1 MQFMRFGISREV
13 AKSILGEDWIQKSKK
28 GEQKSDH
35 KYIWRTPK
43 ETGKGYDYIYEE
55 DQVKNPFDMLLKFFK
70 IGKAT
75 VTKLYKDH
83 NIEADYKAT
92 ENQFASHVLEY
103 EAKKDKWDK
112 IFSSVD
118 KNKATQN
125 PKTMAQAKDIEKKN
139 AEKKGKEAVKK
150 LEGKKFVPNK
160 TLMRKIWAI
169 RNPEK
174 AKEMDIL
181 IAQMNAEKSKGV
193 AETIDRQKLGNDKIR
208 NDYVGRRATIDK
220 DTGITT
226 FRFGDGTVIQ
236 RDKKNNIVF
245 DSRYD
250 DVPKQAESV
259 SMEQLKAGFK
269 NEILNDRAMYETIK
283 NEIKNTPFPGL
294 GETVEALITANTRK
308 LEAEGKDFVNGPES
322 LAYSEALSEIVKE
335 IREKENEN
343 KPHGNEIAM
352 LGNDNAKKD
361 FVEPEVAAEA
371 ANIEAQ
377 KNEYLSLV
385 DRLNEL
391 EKEFK
396 SNGGYSYKHTTS
408 EQDAKRKAARKEIS
422 VVEAKLRD
430 MRQQIVEENKGN
442 VKIPFVFTGII
453 NEWLKRKMKAQTI
466 SSDWLNKKFGGY
478 YSSNVGFGD
487 GYEFDLGATEEA
499 NNPVVR
505 INYEEYGRPSYT
517 SFEVGK
523 MNDEQYQLRYA
534 PRDPKIFTEVYNKF
548 NAIKEQIN
556 NAAGNTPAEKFYNMT
571 LGESNEFA
579 KDSTPANV
587 PTLRFTKDGIKDK
600 SGKLEKINATIR
612 NEGEDGEYITL
623 YADNYGSSI
632 PSIFYPENDTDIMTD
647 YFEKDSCD
655 VKPNHPYY
663 NHLKVMALKR
673 ELYQGK
679 VTKWNKMSEADQ
691 KKLEKKIKNLES
703 KLKEPTVE
711 ELKDYR
717 EYRDGVEK
725 NKEIWEEASRK
736 VTRQEQEKAKKQKE
750 ENAMN
755 TLRNLIGKL
764 QESLAKEPP
773 VNLEGLTKDQKIT
786 TLENRIAKLSLEIN
800 NLSDAETVESKKQF
814 REKLQARLEEVR
826 NEPEETE
833 AEKTQNRSEAMMD
846 NDNAAGKRGSNV
858 ISFPKTSSNTVESV
872 AENETITEEN
882 VENIP
887 TEKVNE
893 ENTVEQKKQKLDNL
907 WNQRGQGNGFEL
919 DKKIENAKQELHEAE
934 MKEKDAEDGIVTPVP
949 TVNADVAR
957 RVNDIS
963 MSGHSGDV
971 YQHDI
976 NVEMKEFREMFDT
989 SKMNDQQKAYF
1000 QERLNSYA
1008 GLVGDS
1014 YNEMASKRLSAGP
1027 SWVVA
1032 GPAKFNNKRFAQK
1045 MDSERR
1051 AYEEFKEKKEKF
1063 IKNTQK
1069 QLRELKY
1076 TGGAES
1082 TDEVKQRV
1090 FDDYAKGNYSWNDRV
1105 DNTDPY
1111 AVEKISGKIK
1121 FLEDAHDVTLIYRK
1135 LCQKNKIS
1143 NVDWTDRTDE
1153 DKAKRVEVKKEAV
1166 RLAKEKG
1173 IPDKAIKEGINSPFT
1188 ANQTA
1193 DIRRNKERLEE
1204 LKKRQSKIEERAA
1217 NAGSEGGSNT
1227 GRVDFAGG
1235 YIYENPEM
1243 DRIQIIYDGKP
1254 ERDVINKLKSNG
1266 FRWSPSQGA
1275 WQRQLNRNGRMAVN
1289 RVMAETGID
1298 TKIDIDGAGEV
1309 AKSVSCYI
1317 PQVITNG
1324 KRFLIRKSIMKSLLK

>member
-1 MQFMRFGISREV
+1 M
-13 AKSILGEDWIQKSKK
+13 
-28 GEQKSDH
+28 
-35 KYIWRTPK
+35 
-43 ETGKGYDYIYEE
+43 
-55 DQVKNPFDMLLKFFK
+55 
-70 IGKAT
+70 
-75 VTKLYKDH
+75 
-83 NIEADYKAT
+83 
-92 ENQFASHVLEY
+92 
-103 EAKKDKWDK
+103 
-112 IFSSVD
+112 
-118 KNKATQN
+118 
-125 PKTMAQAKDIEKKN
+125 
-139 AEKKGKEAVKK
+139 
-150 LEGKKFVPNK
+150 
-160 TLMRKIWAI
+160 
-169 RNPEK
+169 
-174 AKEMDIL
+174 
-181 IAQMNAEKSKGV
+181 
-193 AETIDRQKLGNDKIR
+193 
-208 NDYVGRRATIDK
+208 
-220 DTGITT
+220 
-226 FRFGDGTVIQ
+226 
-236 RDKKNNIVF
+236 
-245 DSRYD
+245 
-250 DVPKQAESV
+250 
-259 SMEQLKAGFK
+259 
-269 NEILNDRAMYETIK
+269 
-283 NEIKNTPFPGL
+283 
-294 GETVEALITANTRK
+294 
-308 LEAEGKDFVNGPES
+308 
-322 LAYSEALSEIVKE
+322 
-335 IREKENEN
+335 
-343 KPHGNEIAM
+343 
-352 LGNDNAKKD
+352 
-361 FVEPEVAAEA
+361 
-371 ANIEAQ
+371 
-377 KNEYLSLV
+377 
-385 DRLNEL
+385 
-391 EKEFK
+391 
-396 SNGGYSYKHTTS
+396 
-408 EQDAKRKAARKEIS
+408 
-422 VVEAKLRD
+422 
-430 MRQQIVEENKGN
+430 
-442 VKIPFVFTGII
+442 
-453 NEWLKRKMKAQTI
+453 
-466 SSDWLNKKFGGY
+466 
-478 YSSNVGFGD
+478 
-487 GYEFDLGATEEA
+487 
-499 NNPVVR
+499 
-505 INYEEYGRPSYT
+505 
-517 SFEVGK
+517 
-523 MNDEQYQLRYA
+523 
-534 PRDPKIFTEVYNKF
+534 YNKF

-600 SGKLEKINATIR
+600 SGKLEKINASIR
-612 NEGEDGEYITL
+612 NEGESNEYIRL

-691 KKLEKKIKNLES
+691 KKLEKKIKTLES

-725 NKEIWEEASRK
+725 NKEVWEEASRK
-736 VTRQEQEKAKKQKE
+736 VTKQEQEKAEQKKQETVVNKMRE
-750 ENAMN
+750 
-755 TLRNLIGKL
+755 LIGKL

-773 VNLEGLTKDQKIT
+773 VNLEGLSKDEKIT

-814 REKLQARLEEVR
+814 RDKLTARLEEVR

-833 AEKTQNRSEAMMD
+833 AEKTQNRSEAMMG

-858 ISFPKTSSNTVESV
+858 ISFPKTANNYAKEAADFVKDRINSAVEPV
-872 AENETITEEN
+872 AENETVTEQN

-887 TEKVNE
+887 TEKVE
-893 ENTVEQKKQKLDNL
+893 DTV
-907 WNQRGQGNGFEL
+907 
-919 DKKIENAKQELHEAE
+919 
-934 MKEKDAEDGIVTPVP
+934 DGIVTPIP
-949 TVNADVAR
+949 KINADVAR
-957 RVNDIS
+957 RINDIS
-963 MSGHSGDV
+963 MSGHSGEV

-976 NVEMKEFREMFDT
+976 NVEMSEFRDMFDT
-989 SKMNDQQKAYF
+989 STMNEQQKAYF

-1014 YNEMASKRLSAGP
+1014 YGEMANKRLSAGP

-1289 RVMAETGID
+1289 RVMAETGIN
-1298 TKIDIDGAGEV
+1298 TKIDIDGAVEV
-1309 AKSVSCYI
+1309 SKSVTESCYI